1 MLKFLQEAGG
11 VVQGRSVMLKV
22 PLGWTSRA
30 VSAGTGLYMGL
41 IHAGIRG
48 DFRCVEEF
56 IGRVRE
62 LARGCA

>member
-1 MLKFLQEAGG
+1 MG
-11 VVQGRSVMLKV
+11 VLTAVLPRRLGIIQGRIGYTQGAPRLDIVHRV
-22 PLGWTSRA
+22 CRD
-30 VSAGTGLYMGL
+30 GL

-62 LARGCA
+62 LARG

>member
-1 MLKFLQEAGG
+1 MVVEDVKVSPGG
-11 VVQGRSVMLKV
+11 WGSSSRYIGYVQGAPRLDIACSVC
-22 PLGWTSRA
+22 RD
-30 VSAGTGLYMGL
+30 GL

-62 LARGCA
+62 LARG

>member
-1 MLKFLQEAGG
+1 MG
-11 VVQGRSVMLKV
+11 VLTAVLPRRLGIIQGRIGYTQGAPRLDIVHSVC
-22 PLGWTSRA
+22 RD
-30 VSAGTGLYMGL
+30 GL

-62 LARGCA
+62 LARG

>member
-1 MLKFLQEAGG
+1 VLKFLQRLG
-11 VVQGRSVMLKV
+11 VVQGRITLKAPPKLDIACSVC
-22 PLGWTSRA
+22 GD
-30 VSAGTGLYMGL
+30 GL

-62 LARGCA
+62 LARG